1 MERVASFE
9 EFRRNASAI
18 REDDDVT
25 LEGPVSA
32 PVTSSPSR
40 SSGKEEHYMFFRNLA
55 NIKHNIEE
63 ILAFDT
69 AEIDAMISDGHD
81 WAEDHVTVAK
91 EDIQQVADWIR
102 GEFEMKKSE
111 PAEPAPA
118 PEPAPEEEHEDD
130 EESEETS
137 KPEGGEEDDESE
149 E

>member
-9 EFRRNASAI
+9 EFKRNSSAI
-18 REDDDVT
+18 REDDEIT
-25 LEGPVSA
+25 LEGPVA
-32 PVTSSPSR
+32 EPVTSSPSR

-69 AEIDAMISDGHD
+69 AEIDAMIGDGHD

-111 PAEPAPA
+111 PAEPAIA
-118 PEPAPEEEHEDD
+118 PEPAPEEEHGDD
-130 EESEETS
+130 ESDETS
-137 KPEGGEEDDESE
+137 EPEGGEEDEKSE